1 MPILVPSSSQA
12 SAMTLDGDNDGN
24 GGDDDDDIDRFQ
36 EGEDLPRE
44 LLVRRLRARRQ
55 GQLSGDQGKDKMTMM

>member
-1 MPILVPSSSQA
+1 
-12 SAMTLDGDNDGN
+12 MTLDGDNDGN

-55 GQLSGDQGKDKMTMM
+55 GQLSGDQGKDKMTMMWSQHFETSE

>member
-1 MPILVPSSSQA
+1 MS
-12 SAMTLDGDNDGN
+12 LDGDNDGN

-44 LLVRRLRARRQ
+44 LLVRGLRAWRQ
-55 GQLSGDQGKDKMTMM
+55 GQLSGDQGKDKMTMMWSQHFETSE